1 MAKTVYLLILMSST
15 ASFPKYCPVGRYSA
29 EMARALSDLKFVHTS
44 YWSIIN
50 FWFMFVSS
58 LDIIISLLFS
68 KRIYMYFSY
77 HQIHN
82 YYVNALMLVLFDDLA
97 IFKYVQIILF
107 FSKIGG
113 FYRIYNIL
121 NKWENSYEKD

>member
-1 MAKTVYLLILMSST
+1 
-15 ASFPKYCPVGRYSA
+15 
-29 EMARALSDLKFVHTS
+29 
-44 YWSIIN
+44 
-50 FWFMFVSS
+50 MFVSS

-121 NKWENSYEKD
+121 RK